1 MQGASVAHIRA
12 LSDNRQLSVKGVC
25 RLMEAIRRYLA
36 EAGDRAT
43 VEMVNYISSLSLV
56 RRDSPEVASRI
67 VKELEDQRCSNLKLI
82 ASENFSSLSV
92 QAAMANLLTDKYA
105 EGYPYHRFYAGCD
118 NIDAVEAL
126 AVEKAK
132 ELFGAEHAYVQ
143 PHSGADANLC
153 AYWAILNQRVQV
165 PTLEEMGITNPSE
178 LTRDDWNRIREACHN
193 QRLLGLD
200 YYSGGHLTH
209 GYRQNVSAQMFDAY
223 SYTVD
228 EKTSLLDYDAIEAL
242 GATAQAVDFSEL
254 FTALQS
260 GIVDG
265 AEQPLSGYVT
275 NAYPEIAKYYV
286 LDQHE
291 ISPNL
296 ILFSEV
302 VWNRL
307 SEEDK
312 ALIQECFNESVP
324 YFEEISDAADAEYL
338 QQTIDAGVT
347 VTEVDVAE
355 WKEACAS
362 VYDAYGDEY
371 ADIIAQI
378 EAAR

>member
-1 MQGASVAHIRA
+1 MKGKWYVAVVLVILLVLSSQSIFAGGNKEASPSDGGQVVFRFA
-12 LSDNRQLSVKGVC
+12 LQNGQSHPLSMGIQRFSDL
-25 RLMEAIRRYLA
+25 
-36 EAGDRAT
+36 
-43 VEMVNYISSLSLV
+43 
-56 RRDSPEVASRI
+56 
-67 VKELEDQRCSNLKLI
+67 
-82 ASENFSSLSV
+82 
-92 QAAMANLLTDKYA
+92 
-105 EGYPYHRFYAGCD
+105 
-118 NIDAVEAL
+118 
-126 AVEKAK
+126 
-132 ELFGAEHAYVQ
+132 
-143 PHSGADANLC
+143 
-153 AYWAILNQRVQV
+153 
-165 PTLEEMGITNPSE
+165 LEEKSGGRMKFQ
-178 LTRDDWNRIREACHN
+178 L
-193 QRLLGLD
+193 
-200 YYSGGHLTH
+200 YYSGVLGSKPSTVQGLQTGTIDAAMLMGGVIADYGAPLLRVFSLPYLFDSVDHARRFEKSENGQALFRYIQEAGTRIVCL
-209 GYRQNVSAQMFDAY
+209 GAYQESARNYFFTEANVQHPEDMQG
-223 SYTVD
+223 
-228 EKTSLLDYDAIEAL
+228 LLIRCQEGAVYYDAIEAL
-242 GATAQAVDFSEL
+242 GATAQSVDFSEL

-265 AEQPLSGYVT
+265 AEQPLSGFVT
-275 NAYPEIAKYYV
+275 NAYPEITKYYV

>member
-1 MQGASVAHIRA
+1 MEANVQHPEDMQGLLIRC
-12 LSDNRQLSVKGVC
+12 Q
-25 RLMEAIRRYLA
+25 
-36 EAGDRAT
+36 
-43 VEMVNYISSLSLV
+43 
-56 RRDSPEVASRI
+56 
-67 VKELEDQRCSNLKLI
+67 
-82 ASENFSSLSV
+82 
-92 QAAMANLLTDKYA
+92 
-105 EGYPYHRFYAGCD
+105 EG
-118 NIDAVEAL
+118 AV
-126 AVEKAK
+126 
-132 ELFGAEHAYVQ
+132 Y
-143 PHSGADANLC
+143 
-153 AYWAILNQRVQV
+153 
-165 PTLEEMGITNPSE
+165 
-178 LTRDDWNRIREACHN
+178 
-193 QRLLGLD
+193 
-200 YYSGGHLTH
+200 
-209 GYRQNVSAQMFDAY
+209 
-223 SYTVD
+223 
-228 EKTSLLDYDAIEAL
+228 YDAIEAL
-242 GATAQAVDFSEL
+242 GATAQSVDFSEL

-265 AEQPLSGYVT
+265 AEQPLSGFVT
-275 NAYPEIAKYYV
+275 NAYPEITKYYV

>member
-1 MQGASVAHIRA
+1 MKGKWYVAVVLVILLVLSSQSIFAGGNKEASSSDGGQVVFRFA
-12 LSDNRQLSVKGVC
+12 LQNGQSHPLSMGIQRFSDL
-25 RLMEAIRRYLA
+25 
-36 EAGDRAT
+36 
-43 VEMVNYISSLSLV
+43 
-56 RRDSPEVASRI
+56 
-67 VKELEDQRCSNLKLI
+67 
-82 ASENFSSLSV
+82 
-92 QAAMANLLTDKYA
+92 
-105 EGYPYHRFYAGCD
+105 
-118 NIDAVEAL
+118 
-126 AVEKAK
+126 
-132 ELFGAEHAYVQ
+132 
-143 PHSGADANLC
+143 
-153 AYWAILNQRVQV
+153 
-165 PTLEEMGITNPSE
+165 LEEKSGGRMKFQ
-178 LTRDDWNRIREACHN
+178 L
-193 QRLLGLD
+193 
-200 YYSGGHLTH
+200 YYSGVLGSKPSTVQGLQTGTIDAAMLMGGVIADYGAPLLRVFSLPYLFDSVDHARRFEKSEDGQALFRYVQEAGTRIVCL
-209 GYRQNVSAQMFDAY
+209 GAYQESARNYFF
-223 SYTVD
+223 T
-228 EKTSLLDYDAIEAL
+228 EKDVQHPSDMAGMLIRCQEGAVYYDAIEAL

-265 AEQPLSGYVT
+265 AEQPLSGFVT
-275 NAYPEIAKYYV
+275 NAYPEIAKYFV

-307 SEEDK
+307 SDEDK

-371 ADIIAQI
+371 ADLIAQI
-378 EAAR
+378 DAAR